1 MTEEVLDFM
10 EVDCDEID
18 RLFLP
23 PNAFR
28 DVLLT
33 PISGIAPPQ
42 GNSFVNLFVKAYVAH
57 CDWYKFQSE
66 NMGNALFIK
75 AKYYILI
82 GFPLVISFLLGLTVN
97 FIYDCIK

>member
-1 MTEEVLDFM
+1 MTEDMLDFM

-23 PNAFR
+23 PNTFR

-42 GNSFVNLFVKAYVAH
+42 GNPFL
-57 CDWYKFQSE
+57 SE
-66 NMGNALFIK
+66 TSSMEK
-75 AKYYILI
+75 ILEKM
-82 GFPLVISFLLGLTVN
+82 PPM
-97 FIYDCIK
+97 YR